1 MTESLG
7 EQSTQRLLDAVAA
20 RTTAPGGGVVTG
32 VVAALAGA
40 LVEMCAR
47 FSGSDLTL
55 GIDSTESARRAA
67 RLQARAV
74 SLAQSDGA
82 VYAEYRQARRAGGAG
97 DLAAALDEAIR
108 IPLEMAEVAA
118 ELAEIALGL
127 ARSGNPNLRGDAT
140 TAVLMGVAAA
150 KAGAVLVAENLSG
163 TGAAPTHADHG
174 LADPT
179 QADHGLADHGLADPT
194 QADPTLADPTQAD
207 HGLADPRLARAAA
220 IVASATAAE
229 RAVLSLYPVLRAT

>member
-7 EQSTQRLLDAVAA
+7 EQSMRRLLDAVAA
-20 RTTAPGGGVVTG
+20 RTTAPGGGAVTG

-47 FSGSDLTL
+47 FTGTDLAQGTDLTQRNNVTDL
-55 GIDSTESARRAA
+55 AGRADEL
-67 RLQARAV
+67 RARAV
-74 SLAQSDGA
+74 SLAQSDLA
-82 VYAEYRQARRAGGAG
+82 VYAEYMEARRAGGDG
-97 DLAAALDEAIR
+97 DVAAALDEAIR

-140 TAVLMGVAAA
+140 TAVLMGVGAA

-163 TGAAPTHADHG
+163 TDG
-174 LADPT
+174 
-179 QADHGLADHGLADPT
+179 
-194 QADPTLADPTQAD
+194 
-207 HGLADPRLARAAA
+207 DPRLARAAA

-229 RAVLSLYPVLRAT
+229 RDALSLYPVLRAT